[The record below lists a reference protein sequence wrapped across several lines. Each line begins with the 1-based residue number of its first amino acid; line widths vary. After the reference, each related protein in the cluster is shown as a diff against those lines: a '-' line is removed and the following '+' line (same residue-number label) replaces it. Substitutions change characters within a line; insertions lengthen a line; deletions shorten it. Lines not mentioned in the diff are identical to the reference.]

1 MEFLNSPPGLS
12 LTPPPE
18 ITENDDKYKSNCNNT
33 LEGYQYD
40 DLDCDGCKI
49 DCNIDKEIK
58 KKYELGRGGFNIVYS
73 IENDHEKVLRTQM
86 DLSRK
91 YDEEKLSDLINR
103 EQRGLKYQAI
113 LSKNQDKGGYGCTN
127 IAQVYDFGIYNNT
140 VYAIIE
146 KMDNDLFDVFFEN
159 EASMNNFRNFFSE
172 SNIKRIVKDCL
183 IALDLCIKIIY
194 IIWI

>member
-58 KKYELGRGGFNIVYS
+58 KKDELGRGGFNIVY
-73 IENDHEKVLRTQM
+73 
-86 DLSRK
+86 
-91 YDEEKLSDLINR
+91 
-103 EQRGLKYQAI
+103 
-113 LSKNQDKGGYGCTN
+113 
-127 IAQVYDFGIYNNT
+127 
-140 VYAIIE
+140 
-146 KMDNDLFDVFFEN
+146 
-159 EASMNNFRNFFSE
+159 
-172 SNIKRIVKDCL
+172 
-183 IALDLCIKIIY
+183 
-194 IIWI
+194 